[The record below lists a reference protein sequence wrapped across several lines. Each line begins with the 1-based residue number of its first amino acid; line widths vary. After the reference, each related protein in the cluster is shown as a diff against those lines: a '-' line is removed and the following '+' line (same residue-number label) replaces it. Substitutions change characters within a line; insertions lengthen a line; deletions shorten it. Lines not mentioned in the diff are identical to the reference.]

1 MQETGRKRRWVILA
15 LLLLCVVLG
24 VGLALAVQTRIGR
37 AAWNI
42 VVYRVRA
49 TWRNWF
55 GEATGSAESGAIAGT
70 VQTLDRAPLTNAT
83 VLVSTVTGVIH
94 QAESDRL
101 GRYQIDD
108 VPPGRYV
115 VVASKWGYEHNV
127 YREGTDERTP
137 VAVRAD
143 RLTAG
148 IDIQLEEREP
158 WQPTLDEPPVLGPPQ
173 TAYALFPAEVSAQRT
188 PITYT
193 SEGMLITGTMLYQPM
208 VITQPLPIFVAIY
221 PAPPLNWDRASV
233 AFATQGY
240 VLLAV
245 GPNTRRGLDTDGMAR
260 DVLKIVSYLERG
272 ALTPHADIERQ
283 GWLAGS
289 FGSLI
294 FYQVLLHEQP
304 GIDALMLVGGI
315 SDAFLGVHALYET
328 DLYIPPEYRAAIA
341 ALEPPNRY
349 PDFYR
354 DHSLVFDAER
364 LPPTMVIHT
373 KGDEVIPYN
382 QSLRLA
388 EALDEA
394 GVTHDLFLYED
405 TTHYLDQVN
414 ITPDTAELYWRLNA
428 FLDRH
433 VRN

>member
-1 MQETGRKRRWVILA
+1 VCI
-15 LLLLCVVLG
+15 VLG
-24 VGLALAVQTRIGR
+24 AGLLFASRTRLGR
-37 AAWNI
+37 AAWNV

-49 TWRNWF
+49 TWRGWF
-55 GEATGSAESGAIAGT
+55 EGEGSSAGSGAIAGT
-70 VQTLDRAPLTNAT
+70 VRVLDRTPLPGAT
-83 VLVSTVTGVIH
+83 VLVSTATGVVH
-94 QAESDRL
+94 QAETDSH

-115 VVASKWGYEHNV
+115 VVASKWEYENDV
-127 YREGTDERTP
+127 YREGAEERT
-137 VAVRAD
+137 AISVRAD

-148 IDIQLEEREP
+148 IDIQLAAREP
-158 WQPTLDEPPVLGPPQ
+158 WQPVLDEPPVLGLPE

-193 SEGMLITGTMLYQPM
+193 SEGMVITGTMLYQPM
-208 VITQPLPIFVAIY
+208 VITQPLPVFVAIY

-233 AFATQGY
+233 AFASQGY

-245 GPNTRRGLDTDGMAR
+245 GPNTRRGLDTDGMGR
-260 DVLKIVSYLERG
+260 DVLKIVAYLQQG

-294 FYQVLLHEQP
+294 FYQILLREP
-304 GIDALMLVGGI
+304 GGIDALMLVGGI
-315 SDAFLGVHALYET
+315 SDAFLGVQALYET
-328 DLYIPPEYRAAIA
+328 ELYIPLEYRAAIA
-341 ALEPPNRY
+341 ALEPPHRY

-354 DHSLVFDAER
+354 DHSLIFDAEH
-364 LPPTMVIHT
+364 LPPTMAVHT

-388 EALDEA
+388 EALTDA
-394 GVTHDLFLYED
+394 GVTHELFLYED